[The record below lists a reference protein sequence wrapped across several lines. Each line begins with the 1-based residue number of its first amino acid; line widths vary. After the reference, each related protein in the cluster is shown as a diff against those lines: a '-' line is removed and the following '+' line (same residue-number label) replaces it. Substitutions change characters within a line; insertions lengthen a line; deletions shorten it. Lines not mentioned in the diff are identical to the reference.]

1 MYIMVLS
8 ILPLFLMLYKTIVQ
22 YLHNYYSNVVQ
33 KSKQGMKTIAH
44 LFTML
49 QEKNITESVQLLLE
63 RGAEIEAR
71 NKINCTPLHYAAEK
85 NSTESVQLLLDRG
98 AEIEAKNE
106 NNHAPL
112 HYAAWKN
119 ITESVKLLLER
130 GADIEARDLNN
141 HTPLH
146 FAARGNSTRAA
157 QLLVKRGAK
166 IEARDNNNQ
175 TPLNLALSNTGN
187 TKVTTHL
194 LMEYALNTS

>member
-71 NKINCTPLHYAAEK
+71 NKINCTPLHYAA
-85 NSTESVQLLLDRG
+85 
-98 AEIEAKNE
+98 
-106 NNHAPL
+106 
-112 HYAAWKN
+112 WKN

-146 FAARGNSTRAA
+146 FAAGGNSTRAA

-194 LMEYALNTS
+194 MMEYALNTS